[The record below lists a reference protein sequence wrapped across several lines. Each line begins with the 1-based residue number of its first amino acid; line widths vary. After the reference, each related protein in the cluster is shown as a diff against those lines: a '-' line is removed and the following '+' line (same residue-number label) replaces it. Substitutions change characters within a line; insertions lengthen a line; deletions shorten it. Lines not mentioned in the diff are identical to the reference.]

1 MQKQIIESLIRQSK
15 ALELLKS
22 LLGQELRLLKKDA
35 PQAVAGLE
43 FSIQDLLRQIA
54 VERTWITKCVHS
66 LSPGVSRL
74 GDVLHLFT
82 DEEQKTIPNLI
93 ASMDRM
99 QQQCARQAA
108 VNSEIAKALKEQSA
122 SLLAFFRKQV
132 MPKVRHTYSNH
143 GTWTSQHPSA
153 TLISGRM

>member
-1 MQKQIIESLIRQSK
+1 MQKQIMGSLTRQSK
-15 ALELLKS
+15 ALELLES

-35 PQAVAGLE
+35 PRAVAGLE

-54 VERTWITKCVHS
+54 VERTWVKRCVQT
-66 LSPGVSRL
+66 LSPGASRL
-74 GDVLHLFT
+74 GDALHLFT
-82 DEEQKTIPNLI
+82 DDEQKRIPVLI
-93 ASMDRM
+93 AAMDRM